1 MEQLQTLWTMA
12 KKDDFH
18 LKSWVLFLLP
28 QVGWYSD
35 CPLDQQSDPQPPFP
49 PAKRPPP
56 PRPCH
61 VRLFPPV
68 SHFCLHPRFT
78 GCLTSAPAQVK
89 SGKLATVSHPADPE
103 SSHYT
108 NLYLIWYDLRNPAI
122 IFTAQ
127 SANPLS
133 KPCLD
138 SFLFLYK

>member
-89 SGKLATVSHPADPE
+89 SGKLATVSHPADPRIFTLHKFV
-103 SSHYT
+103 S
-108 NLYLIWYDLRNPAI
+108 DLVWSQEPSYF
-122 IFTAQ
+122 FTAQ
-127 SANPLS
+127 STNPLS